1 VAATARQTSTSK
13 PAQTPWL
20 SAAEKPGKL
29 GFTPQFKV
37 PRALMAS
44 IVLPAK
50 AGVAKEP
57 SNAKAAVASK
67 GRWINFRMD
76 FMD

>member
-1 VAATARQTSTSK
+1 MSK

-20 SAAEKPGKL
+20 SAAAKPGKL

-44 IVLPAK
+44 MVLPAN
-50 AGVAKEP
+50 AGVANVP
-57 SNAKAAVASK
+57 NNAKTAVANK
-67 GRWINFRMD
+67 GR
-76 FMD
+76 